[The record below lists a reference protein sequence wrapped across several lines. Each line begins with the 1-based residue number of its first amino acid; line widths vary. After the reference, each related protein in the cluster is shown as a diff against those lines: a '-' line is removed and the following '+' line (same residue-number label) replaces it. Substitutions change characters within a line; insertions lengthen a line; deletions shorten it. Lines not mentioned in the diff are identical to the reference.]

1 MITLTADQE
10 GRDAGDPLVLDVAVP
25 KGTDPAI
32 LPSLR
37 HGIEQAVSLLLTT
50 GQTQMLAQADHLAE
64 LVSGL
69 TEPDLGLIEERIQ
82 RLKTIQEMLDEGE
95 WLTAEMLNRLQPEP
109 PSNKSHPASDWKRRD
124 RIFGV
129 SLSGKEYFARYQFDA
144 LYQPL
149 PIIKEILK
157 AFGPVAD
164 SWKIAAWF
172 HFPNGWIV
180 EPGSNGNSPRP
191 VAPKDALDRRND
203 VLDALREGRGSYSA

>member
-1 MITLTADQE
+1 MSTLIADPGSSTAADH
-10 GRDAGDPLVLDVAVP
+10 LVLDVSVP
-25 KGTDPAI
+25 RGTDPAI

-37 HGIEQAVSLLLTT
+37 HGLEQAVSLLLAT
-50 GQTQMLAQADHLAE
+50 GRIRMLAQADQLAE

-82 RLKTIQEMLDEGE
+82 RLKTIQEMLDDGE

-109 PSNKSHPASDWKRRD
+109 PSNKSHPASDWKRRG
-124 RIFGV
+124 RIFSV
-129 SLSGKEYFARYQFDA
+129 SVGGKEYFARYQLDA

-164 SWKIAAWF
+164 AWKIAAWF
-172 HFPNGWIV
+172 HFANGWIA
-180 EPGSNGNSPRP
+180 EPSQDGNSPRP
-191 VAPKDALDRRND
+191 VAPKDALDRRDD
-203 VLDALREGRGSYSA
+203 VLNALREGRGSYSA